1 MRQMLQAARSVV
13 VITRGMR
20 APRCNRRGRTTQTI
34 ELSNRLEPSRNI
46 ARDAPTRAR
55 ARAPHL
61 DLDRRIRYTSAIRY
75 ILCVTSARAGEAV
88 S

>member
-1 MRQMLQAARSVV
+1 MCQMLQAARSVV

-55 ARAPHL
+55 ARA
-61 DLDRRIRYTSAIRY
+61 TSRSRLAYSVYIRY

>member
-61 DLDRRIRYTSAIRY
+61 DLDRRIRYTSGTF
-75 ILCVTSARAGEAV
+75 CV
-88 S
+88 

>member
-55 ARAPHL
+55 ATISR
-61 DLDRRIRYTSAIRY
+61 LDRVSTSAWY
-75 ILCVTSARAGEAV
+75 ILRGATARERAKL
-88 S
+88 

>member
-1 MRQMLQAARSVV
+1 MCQMLQAARSVV

-20 APRCNRRGRTTQTI
+20 PPRCNRRGRTTQTI
-34 ELSNRLEPSRNI
+34 ELSNRIEPSRNI

-55 ARAPHL
+55 H
-61 DLDRRIRYTSAIRY
+61 DLERSRRRVY

>member
-1 MRQMLQAARSVV
+1 MCQMLQAARSVV

-55 ARAPHL
+55 ARAPPL
-61 DLDRRIRYTSAIRY
+61 DLDRRIRSLYLRY
-75 ILCVTSARAGEAV
+75 LFCVTSARAGEAV